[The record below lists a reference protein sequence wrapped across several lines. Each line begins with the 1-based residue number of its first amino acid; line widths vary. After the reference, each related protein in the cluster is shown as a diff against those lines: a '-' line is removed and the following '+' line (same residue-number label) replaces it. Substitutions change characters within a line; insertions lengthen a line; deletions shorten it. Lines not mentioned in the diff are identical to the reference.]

1 MQFKRY
7 FTYQKEQQLSP
18 QCDFAI
24 VQYGNTIRTE
34 LSLLDNEDSASTL
47 EKVKEIQQIGHFTI
61 TASAI
66 HHVL

>member
-34 LSLLDNEDSASTL
+34 LSLLDNEDGASTL
-47 EKVKEIQQIGHFTI
+47 EKVKEIQQIGQYTI